1 MDKFGLSQFY
11 TNNTSAIQKNCS
23 LQKWSKRLIIIQTL
37 DSLGRKSLHLITF
50 NTFSILSYQT
60 LLSSPFQLEHMLTF
74 PLIFFG
80 VIRLLWIVATL
91 LERKRSQNH
100 PMLRFWQQCAKVV
113 IFFLPSVPLIQCFP
127 KTGPQNF
134 YGPPKLLNWSM
145 KFFKV

>member
-1 MDKFGLSQFY
+1 LSQFY

-91 LERKRSQNH
+91 SERKRSQNH

-113 IFFLPSVPLIQCFP
+113 IFFLPTSQCTSNSVFP
-127 KTGPQNF
+127 KDWSAELLWSAKII
-134 YGPPKLLNWSM
+134 KLVHEI
-145 KFFKV
+145 F